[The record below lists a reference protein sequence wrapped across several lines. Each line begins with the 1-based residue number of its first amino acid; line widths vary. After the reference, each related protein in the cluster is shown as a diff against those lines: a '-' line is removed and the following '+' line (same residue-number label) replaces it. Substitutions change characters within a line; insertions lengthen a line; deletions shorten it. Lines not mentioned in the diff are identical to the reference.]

1 MRKRNIFLLCA
12 ITFLQGMVF
21 YAAVA
26 TLYRQAAGLSVF
38 EITAIEGV
46 SVALSL
52 ALEIPWG
59 WAADRLGYRRV
70 MVLCNALFL
79 VTKVIFWRAETF
91 MGFLAERL
99 LLAVVIS
106 GLSGVDASMLYLSA
120 PPRDAQR
127 NSGWYYAAGE
137 AGVLLS
143 GLLYTAFLSGQ
154 YRQTALWTVVTYAVA
169 AVLTL
174 FLQEVRPREARRQR
188 EPLGR
193 LARAHFRVPGMLAL
207 VVCAALFSEAVH
219 CVTLYFSQLQYLRCG
234 LGDRAIGAAFLAASL
249 AGLCGPLSARITRRM
264 GQRRMGMGLLLLAAL
279 CMGALALTRSGPLSV
294 LLIALLTALAALF
307 APLTAARE
315 NALVVTDDR
324 ATALSLNAM
333 VGDSLIV
340 LVDMGLGRAADA
352 SLPLAL
358 GLGGMGCLVA
368 MGIWGAMRAG
378 SPPRNFFF
386 PDN

>member
-1 MRKRNIFLLCA
+1 MHKRNLYLLCA
-12 ITFLQGMVF
+12 ITCLQGMVF

-46 SVALSL
+46 SVALSM

-70 MVLCNALFL
+70 MILCNALFL
-79 VTKVIFWRAETF
+79 VTKVIFWQAESF
-91 MGFLAERL
+91 GGFLVERL

-120 PPRDAQR
+120 PPEDAQR
-127 NSGWYYAAGE
+127 NAGWYFAAGE

-154 YRQTALWTVVTYAVA
+154 YRQTALWTVVSYAAA

-174 FLQEVRPREARRQR
+174 FLQEVRQEEARKQR
-188 EPLGR
+188 EPLLK
-193 LARAHFRVPGMLAL
+193 LAGSHFRVPGMLAL
-207 VVCAALFSEAVH
+207 VVCAALFSETVH
-219 CVTLYFSQLQYLRCG
+219 CVTIYFNQLQYLRCG
-234 LGDRAIGAAFLAASL
+234 LSDRAIGTAFLIASL
-249 AGLCGPLSARITRRM
+249 AGLCGPLSARLTRRLGQQPM
-264 GQRRMGMGLLLLAAL
+264 GRCLLLSSAL
-279 CMGALALTRSGPLSV
+279 CMGLLTVTRSGWLSI
-294 LLIALLTALAALF
+294 LLITLLTALAALF
-307 APLTAARE
+307 APLAGTLE
-315 NALVVTDDR
+315 NALVATNDR

-333 VGDSLIV
+333 VSDSLIV
-340 LVDMGLGRAADA
+340 LLDMGLGRAADA

-358 GLGGMGCLVA
+358 GLCGAACLVSA
-368 MGIWGAMRAG
+368 GIFNTIRAASG
-378 SPPRNFFF
+378 QH
-386 PDN
+386 

>member
-1 MRKRNIFLLCA
+1 MRKRNIYLLCA

-38 EITAIEGV
+38 QITAIEGI
-46 SVALSL
+46 SVALSM

-70 MVLCNALFL
+70 MILCNALFL
-79 VTKVIFWRAETF
+79 VTKVIFWQAESF
-91 MGFLAERL
+91 LGFLTERL

-127 NSGWYYAAGE
+127 NSGWYFAAGE

-154 YRQTALWTVVTYAVA
+154 YRQTALWTVVTYALA
-169 AVLTL
+169 ALLTC
-174 FLQEVRPREARRQR
+174 FLQEVRPEEGRKPR

-193 LARAHFRVPGMLAL
+193 LVRAHFRVPGMLAL
-207 VVCAALFSEAVH
+207 VICAAVFSEAVH
-219 CVTLYFSQLQYLRCG
+219 CVTIYFNQLQYLRCG
-234 LGDRAIGAAFLAASL
+234 LPERAIGAAFLLASL
-249 AGLCGPLSARITRRM
+249 AGLCGPLSARLTRRM
-264 GQRRMGMGLLLLAAL
+264 GRRPMIGLLLLSAL
-279 CMGALALTRSGPLSV
+279 CMGLLALTRSGPLSI
-294 LLIALLTALAALF
+294 LLVTLLTALAALF
-307 APLTAARE
+307 SPLAGALE
-315 NALVVTDDR
+315 NEKIATPDR

-333 VGDSLIV
+333 ISDSLIV
-340 LVDMGLGRAADA
+340 LLDIGLGRAADA

-358 GLGGMGCLVA
+358 GICGIACLGA
-368 MGIWGAMRAG
+368 AG
-378 SPPRNFFF
+378 LFRMVRVEPSLN
-386 PDN
+386 

>member
-1 MRKRNIFLLCA
+1 MRKRNIYLLCA

-38 EITAIEGV
+38 QITAIEGI
-46 SVALSL
+46 SVALSM

-70 MVLCNALFL
+70 MILCNALFL
-79 VTKVIFWRAETF
+79 VTKVIFWQAESF
-91 MGFLAERL
+91 LGFLTERL

-127 NSGWYYAAGE
+127 NSGWYFAAGE

-154 YRQTALWTVVTYAVA
+154 YRQTALWTVVTYALA
-169 AVLTL
+169 ALLTL
-174 FLQEVRPREARRQR
+174 FLREVRPEEARTPR

-193 LARAHFRVPGMLAL
+193 LVRAHFRVPGMLAL
-207 VVCAALFSEAVH
+207 VICAAVFSETVH
-219 CVTLYFSQLQYLRCG
+219 CVTIYFNQLQYLRCG
-234 LGDRAIGAAFLAASL
+234 LPERAIGAAFLLASL
-249 AGLCGPLSARITRRM
+249 AGFCGPLSARLTRRM
-264 GQRRMGMGLLLLAAL
+264 GRRPMGIGLLLLSAL
-279 CMGALALTRSGPLSV
+279 CMGLLALTRSGPLSI
-294 LLIALLTALAALF
+294 LLVTLLTALAALF
-307 APLTAARE
+307 SPLARVLE
-315 NALVVTDDR
+315 NEKIATPDR

-333 VGDSLIV
+333 ISDSLIV
-340 LVDMGLGRAADA
+340 LLDIGLGRAADA

-358 GLGGMGCLVA
+358 GICGIACLGA
-368 MGIWGAMRAG
+368 AG
-378 SPPRNFFF
+378 LFRMVRVEPSLN
-386 PDN
+386 

>member
-1 MRKRNIFLLCA
+1 MRKRNIYLLCA

-38 EITAIEGV
+38 QITAIEGI
-46 SVALSL
+46 SVALSM

-70 MVLCNALFL
+70 MILCNALFL
-79 VTKVIFWRAETF
+79 VTKIIFWRAESF
-91 MGFLAERL
+91 LGFLTERL

-127 NSGWYYAAGE
+127 NSGWYFAAGE

-188 EPLGR
+188 PR
-193 LARAHFRVPGMLAL
+193 RRDVQARRGVPGD
-207 VVCAALFSEAVH
+207 V
-219 CVTLYFSQLQYLRCG
+219 Q
-234 LGDRAIGAAFLAASL
+234 
-249 AGLCGPLSARITRRM
+249 RM
-264 GQRRMGMGLLLLAAL
+264 VACHDFGGLL
-279 CMGALALTRSGPLSV
+279 GSG
-294 LLIALLTALAALF
+294 
-307 APLTAARE
+307 
-315 NALVVTDDR
+315 D
-324 ATALSLNAM
+324 
-333 VGDSLIV
+333 
-340 LVDMGLGRAADA
+340 
-352 SLPLAL
+352 
-358 GLGGMGCLVA
+358 
-368 MGIWGAMRAG
+368 
-378 SPPRNFFF
+378 
-386 PDN
+386 